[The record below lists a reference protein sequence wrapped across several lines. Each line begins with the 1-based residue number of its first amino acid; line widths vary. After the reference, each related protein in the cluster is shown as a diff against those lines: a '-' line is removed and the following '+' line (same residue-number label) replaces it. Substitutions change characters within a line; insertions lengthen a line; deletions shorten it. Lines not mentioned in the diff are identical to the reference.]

1 MPQLTPPK
9 DTSHRIGMSLLEVVA
24 AVVISSMLAVAGFSL
39 MRDRSTV
46 AHSRICEGH
55 RTALQ
60 SDVHLFKEENGR
72 WPSTSLTD
80 IETSDYAGPQLPRCP
95 QATSAGKSNYRLRS
109 GKVICQF
116 HPDSTK

>member
-1 MPQLTPPK
+1 MSQFIFQECST
-9 DTSHRIGMSLLEVVA
+9 RRNGMSLLEVVA

-60 SDVHLFKEENGR
+60 SDVDLFKQENGR
-72 WPSTSLTD
+72 WPGTNLSD
-80 IETSDYAGPQLPRCP
+80 IETSDYAGPKLPSCP
-95 QATSAGKSNYRLRS
+95 QATKAGQSNYRVRN
-109 GKVICQF
+109 GKVVCQF
-116 HPDSTK
+116 HPELTR